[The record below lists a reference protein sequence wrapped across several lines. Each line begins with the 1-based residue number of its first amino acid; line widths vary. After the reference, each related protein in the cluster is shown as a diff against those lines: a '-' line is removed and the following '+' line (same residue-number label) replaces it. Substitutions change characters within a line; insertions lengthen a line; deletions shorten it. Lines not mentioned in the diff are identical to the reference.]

1 MTYYHNVQQTR
12 NSGLDREMR
21 LAADPEFVSF
31 VRSKRNKHALFYYS
45 DFSYEREAEP
55 WPDQRSW
62 KHRCKK
68 RHRWVK
74 HRYSLFSQIHQ
85 Q

>member
-31 VRSKRNKHALFYYS
+31 VRSKRNFFALKN
-45 DFSYEREAEP
+45 FSVKAQWITIPAEKSISPGKNEPEKNINGKSER
-55 WPDQRSW
+55 
-62 KHRCKK
+62 C
-68 RHRWVK
+68 
-74 HRYSLFSQIHQ
+74 
-85 Q
+85 